1 MRAPKSMKKQTHGG
15 LATMTPSRLLLLLMD
30 HSSRARLVKDFTKDF
45 KV

>member
-1 MRAPKSMKKQTHGG
+1 MVAKMSQRK
-15 LATMTPSRLLLLLMD
+15 LLLLMD